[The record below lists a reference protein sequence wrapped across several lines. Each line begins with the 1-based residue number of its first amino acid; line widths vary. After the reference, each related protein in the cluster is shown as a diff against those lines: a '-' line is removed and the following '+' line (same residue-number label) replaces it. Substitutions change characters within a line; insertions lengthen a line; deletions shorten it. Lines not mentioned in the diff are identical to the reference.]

1 MTNLQVKADFTGRI
15 MFIGIDI
22 HLKNWHVSLYYEQK
36 LIKSFRQEGCP
47 KTLSNYLNE
56 HYPGAKYVCA
66 YESGFSGF
74 WAQRQLEQLGIEC
87 IVVHAADVPQ
97 TNKGKHFKTDKMDSK
112 RIGAALGSGM
122 LRGIYIPEAEAESDR
137 QLVRCNV
144 KLGNDVT
151 ACKHRIKS
159 MLYQLGISIPQQYNN
174 GNWSNKFMTWLKDL
188 RFENESTRL
197 ALDLYFQTLLNLRQE
212 KLNALRQIRRLQ
224 NKDRYS
230 KLFKLLTSIPGIG
243 PMTAITLLTEIV
255 DMKRFNN
262 FDELNSFIGFC
273 PNEYSSG
280 DKERKG
286 RMSFRQH
293 KRLRSLLIENAWIAI
308 RNDPALLLYYSE
320 TKAKL
325 GEKRAIVKIARKL
338 VSRIRMVWNNEKP
351 YEIGVVATNKIK
363 KTQSN

>member
-1 MTNLQVKADFTGRI
+1 
-15 MFIGIDI
+15 
-22 HLKNWHVSLYYEQK
+22 
-36 LIKSFRQEGCP
+36 
-47 KTLSNYLNE
+47 
-56 HYPGAKYVCA
+56 
-66 YESGFSGF
+66 
-74 WAQRQLEQLGIEC
+74 
-87 IVVHAADVPQ
+87 
-97 TNKGKHFKTDKMDSK
+97 
-112 RIGAALGSGM
+112 
-122 LRGIYIPEAEAESDR
+122 
-137 QLVRCNV
+137 
-144 KLGNDVT
+144 
-151 ACKHRIKS
+151 
-159 MLYQLGISIPQQYNN
+159 
-174 GNWSNKFMTWLKDL
+174 MTWLKDL